1 MYGVL
6 KWLRLGM
13 IKNNVNK
20 FFLESD
26 YENATTGLDHYPR
39 IAGAYF
45 AAKLGILEYLTSFK
59 KRKCSVLVFREIR
72 PEYLVPLGVWQIR
85 EGVRDALRTKQNVP
99 ILLIIPPLILFQ
111 ISEKRYFM
119 PAKE

>member
-1 MYGVL
+1 MVEAWYDQ
-6 KWLRLGM
+6 
-13 IKNNVNK
+13 NNNANK

-26 YENATTGLDHYPR
+26 YEDATGLDHYPR

-45 AAKLGILEYLTSFK
+45 AAKLGILEYLSSYR

-85 EGVRDALRTKQNVP
+85 EGIREALRTKQATT
-99 ILLIIPPLILFQ
+99 LLLLFLISKKLYSMPP
-111 ISEKRYFM
+111 
-119 PAKE
+119 KE